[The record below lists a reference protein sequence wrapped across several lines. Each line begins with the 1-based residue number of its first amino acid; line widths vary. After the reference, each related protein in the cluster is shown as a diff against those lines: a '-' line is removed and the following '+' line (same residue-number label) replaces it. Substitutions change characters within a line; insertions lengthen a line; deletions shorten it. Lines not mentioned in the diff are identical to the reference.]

1 MDTEDS
7 KDTASD
13 SEELK
18 SAPESMKGIDKTD
31 RICVLPRLSQSGMQR
46 KLLRPYPTK
55 YRAGGHVYLSQA
67 AKW

>member
-18 SAPESMKGIDKTD
+18 SAPESMKGD
-31 RICVLPRLSQSGMQR
+31 RHDLQLRVKPKAEYGGDRLPRIQPSTVPER
-46 KLLRPYPTK
+46 
-55 YRAGGHVYLSQA
+55 HVYLSQA